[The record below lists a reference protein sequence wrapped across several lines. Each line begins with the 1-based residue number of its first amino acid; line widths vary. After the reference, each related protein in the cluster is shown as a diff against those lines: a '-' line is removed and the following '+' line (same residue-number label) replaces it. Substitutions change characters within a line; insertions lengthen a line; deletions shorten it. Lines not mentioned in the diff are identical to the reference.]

1 MATHSSIL
9 AWRIHGQRSLVGYSL
24 WGLQES
30 DTTKHVHRSTKE
42 APASDR
48 DRINV
53 LLPVKNAQTTAQ
65 LHSSHMLVK

>member
-1 MATHSSIL
+1 M
-9 AWRIHGQRSLVGYSL
+9 GYSP

-53 LLPVKNAQTTAQ
+53 LLPVKNAQTTAE
-65 LHSSHMLVK
+65 LYSSHMLVSNAQNYPSQASVIHEP